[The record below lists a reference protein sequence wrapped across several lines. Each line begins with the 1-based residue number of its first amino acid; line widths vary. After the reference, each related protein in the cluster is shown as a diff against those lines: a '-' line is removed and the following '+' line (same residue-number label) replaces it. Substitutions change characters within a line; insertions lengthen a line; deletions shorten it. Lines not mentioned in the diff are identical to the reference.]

1 LQGGNY
7 LLKDYSMAVSPDV
20 EAQMRSTGIKP
31 GDWVT
36 VSTTDGRTLT
46 KRWDDRT
53 ASTLSGRVDFY
64 SPVGRSPQLDAG
76 VVNITKASGPP
87 LGYVQPPRYVNGQAT
102 QTR

>member
-1 LQGGNY
+1 
-7 LLKDYSMAVSPDV
+7 MAVSPDV

-53 ASTLSGRVDFY
+53 SSRLSGRVDFY
-64 SPVGRSPQLDAG
+64 TPVGRSPQLEAG
-76 VVNITKASGPP
+76 VTNITKASGPP
-87 LGYVQPPRYVNGQAT
+87 LGYVQPPRYVNGQAVT
-102 QTR
+102 TK